1 MERIKLAI
9 TTMSSTANLVDK
21 LQVEVGTRGHQVII
35 DEPERLGGTDEGMNP
50 LELLLSSLGACQT
63 IVAQMSAKKFGIQYD
78 HISVDLEGDIDTDGF
93 LGLSDIRPGFLE
105 VRYKVNIQSN
115 ESPEKI
121 EEFITYVEDHCPAL
135 DSLING
141 VKVVSQGIEIQQ
153 TDKI

>member
-21 LQVEVGTRGHQVII
+21 LQVEVGTRGHQVNI
-35 DEPERLGGTDEGMNP
+35 DEPERLGGTDKGMNP

-105 VRYKVNIQSN
+105 VRYKVNIQSS

-121 EEFITYVEDHCPAL
+121 EEFITYVENHCPAL